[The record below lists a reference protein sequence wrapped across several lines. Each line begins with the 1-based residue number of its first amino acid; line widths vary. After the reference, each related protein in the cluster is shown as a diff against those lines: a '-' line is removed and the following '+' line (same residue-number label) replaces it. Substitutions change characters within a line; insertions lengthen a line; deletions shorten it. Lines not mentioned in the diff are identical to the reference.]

1 MVTARGQ
8 TPDTA
13 WPVSDHAARSA
24 GGAWP
29 CSGCCSPGQT
39 QHWPVWLTVRALAIV
54 TSDGWGALSWEP
66 GPATEQWS
74 KESYWGILL
83 QLENNRG
90 IILAGMTMERRKA
103 PGDQITEVIPGNGD
117 TDTFCLSSSILFI
130 INLRSCCVFCVII
143 AGLIQLLSVFLSSPS
158 LLMKVVVCG
167 EEEKNK
173 VPETRA
179 DKKGLLNCQLRVGPF
194 TRGRSLVDT
203 ETGIL
208 GEAAQ
213 SAPCYASAASW
224 PHHNLHPD
232 PETAGEG
239 LMYRVMPHI
248 LTWSPLLYP
257 A

>member
-1 MVTARGQ
+1 
-8 TPDTA
+8 
-13 WPVSDHAARSA
+13 
-24 GGAWP
+24 
-29 CSGCCSPGQT
+29 
-39 QHWPVWLTVRALAIV
+39 
-54 TSDGWGALSWEP
+54 
-66 GPATEQWS
+66 
-74 KESYWGILL
+74 
-83 QLENNRG
+83 
-90 IILAGMTMERRKA
+90 MERRKA

-213 SAPCYASAASW
+213 SAACYASAASW